1 MNQASRAGI
10 DHLVVAAPS
19 LAEGV
24 AWCEAT
30 LGLTPGPGGAHALFG
45 THNRLLKIASKSFPD
60 AYLEIIAIDPEAP
73 PPARARWFGLDDPAL
88 QASLRERGPRL
99 VHVVARSTML
109 DMHRWGLINVGLQPG
124 DPVSAHRDTPEGRL
138 AWQILVRDDGRLL
151 CGGALPTLIQWQG
164 RHPTAAMAASGLA
177 LQSLTLHG
185 VPERARDVLRLRG
198 VQVMADAGDGAPSL
212 SATLAT
218 PRGEVTL
225 ESA

>member
-1 MNQASRAGI
+1 MTVRV
-10 DHLVVAAPS
+10 DHLVVAAAT
-19 LAEGV
+19 LEQGA

-30 LGLTPGPGGAHALFG
+30 LGVVPGPGGRHALMG
-45 THNRLLKIASKSFPD
+45 THNRLLKVASEAFPD

-73 PPARARWFGLDDPAL
+73 PPGRVRWFGLDDPAL

-124 DPVSAHRDTPEGRL
+124 DPVSAHRDTPAGRL

-151 CGGALPTLIQWQG
+151 CGGALPTLIQWDG
-164 RHPTAAMAASGLA
+164 RHPTAAMPDAGLS
-177 LQSLTLHG
+177 LKSLTLRG

-198 VQVMADAGDGAPSL
+198 VQVLPDAGDAGEGAPAL
-212 SATLAT
+212 TATFTT
-218 PRGEVTL
+218 PRGEVVL